1 MNSEGLFSKDNVF
14 FFGIRG
20 FKFKME
26 QTRLFLLTI
35 STQATFISNL
45 KTNAFMEYVELSS
58 MVIVD
63 RACTAGE
70 YFYLERFKCMPVA
83 DCTATPF

>member
-1 MNSEGLFSKDNVF
+1 M
-14 FFGIRG
+14 RG

-35 STQATFISNL
+35 STQATFTNNL
-45 KTNAFMEYVELSS
+45 KTNSFMEYVEISFIML
-58 MVIVD
+58 VNRV
-63 RACTAGE
+63 CPAGE

-83 DCTATPF
+83 DCTVSPF